1 MRRHLPLLSQLVIF
15 CMLSTAGCNDSK
27 GGETGA
33 EGGTDGTDTSDGSIP
48 MGAPVTNLAIAKVSI
63 NQGVEVT
70 LHLNGD
76 DIASLNTQLVRGRH
90 ALVRVFVAPL
100 TGWQPREVQGVLT
113 LEGEQGTRRYESILD
128 VSAVSSDADLGSTF
142 TFEIPGDDLP
152 SDQAMSVSLH
162 ELGDAVFEGSSS
174 QSTWPSAGTYE
185 AAFTPVGPLRI
196 TLVPVQY
203 DADGSGR
210 LPDVSEPQLQLYED
224 LLLGMYPVPSVEI
237 TVADPFPWGG
247 AIGAS
252 GQGWQQ
258 LLSAIVGLRGALG
271 MDSDEYI
278 YGLFNGADTF
288 NEFCSFGC
296 VAGLSL
302 LAASPSDAMARS
314 SIGVGFSGQDAVLT
328 LAHEVGHAHGRE
340 HAPCMLLG
348 QPSDPNYPYDNAVL
362 GVWGWDAPNGALKEP
377 FANTDIMGYCK
388 PNWVSDYTFDGLLTR
403 SIAVNQLGMA
413 GMGDEQPLREWSSTW
428 VDEQGVVGTISTQ
441 MLGLPELTGAR
452 LHPLR
457 YLDGEG
463 TVVREDQARFYPTD
477 HLPGGLL
484 LWPRAP
490 EPARAVDIAG
500 FGQLTL

>member
-1 MRRHLPLLSQLVIF
+1 MLRHLPLLPLLATL
-15 CMLSTAGCNDSK
+15 CLLSTAACKDSK
-27 GGETGA
+27 GNEAGA
-33 EGGTDGTDTSDGSIP
+33 EGGTDTTDGTIP
-48 MGAPVTNLAIAKVSI
+48 MGVPAANLAIAKVSI
-63 NQGVEVT
+63 SQGVEVT
-70 LHLNGD
+70 LYLNGN
-76 DIASLNTQLVRGRH
+76 DITDLNTQLIRGRH

-100 TGWQPREVQGVLT
+100 SGWQPHEVQAVLT
-113 LEGEQGTRRYESILD
+113 LEGEQGTRQYESIID
-128 VSAVSSDADLGSTF
+128 VDGLSTDGDLGSTF
-142 TFEIPGDDLP
+142 SFEIPSEDLP

-162 ELGDAVFEGSSS
+162 ELGDASFDGDSS
-174 QSTWPSAGTYE
+174 QSVWPSTGSYE

-237 TVADPFPWGG
+237 TVADPFPWG
-247 AIGAS
+247 AEVAAN

-258 LLSAIVGLRGALG
+258 LLSAMVGLRSALSLG
-271 MDSDEYI
+271 NDEYI
-278 YGLFNGADTF
+278 YGLFNAADSF
-288 NEFCSFGC
+288 QGFCSFGC

-302 LAASPSDAMARS
+302 LSPSPGDATARA
-314 SIGVGFSGQDAVLT
+314 SIGVGFTGQDAVLT

-348 QPSDPNYPYDNAVL
+348 QPSDPNYPYANAVL
-362 GVWGWDAPNGALKEP
+362 GVWGWDGPNGTLKEP
-377 FANTDIMGYCK
+377 FINTDIMGYCK

-403 SIAVNQLGMA
+403 SLAVNQA
-413 GMGDEQPLREWSSTW
+413 GMGDELPLREWSSTW
-428 VDEQGVVGTISTQ
+428 VDENGDVGTISTQ
-441 MLGLPELTGAR
+441 MLGLPELTGPG

-463 TVVREDQARFYPTD
+463 AVVREDQARFYPTD

-490 EPARAVDIAG
+490 ESARAVDIDG
-500 FGQLTL
+500 FGQVTL

>member
-1 MRRHLPLLSQLVIF
+1 MRRPLLRLPLFLTLCI
-15 CMLSTAGCNDSK
+15 LSTAACNDSK
-27 GGETGA
+27 GGGTGA
-33 EGGTDGTDTSDGSIP
+33 EAGTGTDGTDDGSIP

-70 LHLNGD
+70 LNLNGE
-76 DIASLNTQLVRGRH
+76 DIADLNTQLVRDRH

-100 TGWQPREVQGVLT
+100 AGWQPREVQAVLT
-113 LEGEQGTRRYESILD
+113 LEGDQGTRQYESIVD
-128 VSAVSSDADLGSTF
+128 VSGVSTDANLGSTF
-142 TFEIPGDDLP
+142 AFEIPGAELP
-152 SDQAMSVSLH
+152 GDQAMSVSLH
-162 ELGDAVFEGSSS
+162 ELGDASFEGDAS
-174 QSTWPSAGTYE
+174 QSTWPITGSYE
-185 AAFTPVGPLRI
+185 ATFTQVGPLRI

-247 AIGAS
+247 DVAAT

-258 LLSAIVGLRGALG
+258 LLMAMVGLRSALG
-271 MDSDEYI
+271 LGNDEYI

-288 NEFCSFGC
+288 QGFCSFGC

-302 LAASPSDAMARS
+302 LSPNAGDAMARS
-314 SIGVGFSGQDAVLT
+314 SIGIGFTGQDAVST

-348 QPSDPNYPYDNAVL
+348 QPSDPNYPYANAEL
-362 GVWGWDAPNGALKEP
+362 GVWGWDGPNAALKEP
-377 FANTDIMGYCK
+377 TSNTDIMGYCK
-388 PNWVSDYTFDGLLTR
+388 PNWISDYTFDGLLTR
-403 SIAVNQLGMA
+403 SLAVNQVGMA
-413 GMGDEQPLREWSSTW
+413 DETDELPLREWSSTW
-428 VDEQGVVGTISTQ
+428 VDEHGTVGTITTQ
-441 MLGLPELTGAR
+441 MLGLPESTGANV
-452 LHPLR
+452 HPLR
-457 YLDGEG
+457 YLDHEG
-463 TVVREDQARFYPTD
+463 AVVREDQARFYPTD

-490 EPARAVDIAG
+490 ESARAVDISG
-500 FGQLTL
+500 FGQVTL

>member
-1 MRRHLPLLSQLVIF
+1 MRRHLPLLPLLLTLCV
-15 CMLSTAGCNDSK
+15 LSTAACNNGK
-27 GGETGA
+27 GSEAGA
-33 EGGTDGTDTSDGSIP
+33 EGDTGEGSIP
-48 MGAPVTNLAIAKVSI
+48 MGAPATDLAIAKVSI

-70 LHLNGD
+70 LYLNGD
-76 DIASLNTQLVRGRH
+76 ITDLNTQLVRGRH

-100 TGWQPREVQGVLT
+100 AGWQPREVQGVLT
-113 LEGEQGTRRYESILD
+113 LEGEQGTRSYESIVD
-128 VSAVSSDADLGSTF
+128 VSGVSTDAALGSTF
-142 TFEIPGDDLP
+142 SFEIPGEDIQ

-162 ELGDAVFEGSSS
+162 ELGDASFEGDSS
-174 QSTWPSAGTYE
+174 QSTWPSTGTYE

-237 TVADPFPWGG
+237 TVAQPFPWGG
-247 AIGAS
+247 AVQAT
-252 GQGWQQ
+252 GQGWQE
-258 LLSAIVGLRGALG
+258 LLSAMVGQRAALG
-271 MDSDEYI
+271 LGNDEYI

-288 NEFCSFGC
+288 NDFCGFGC
-296 VAGLSL
+296 VAGLSFL
-302 LAASPSDAMARS
+302 SPSPGDATARA
-314 SIGVGFSGQDAVLT
+314 SIGVGFTGQDAVST

-348 QPSDPNYPYDNAVL
+348 QPSDPSYPYPNAVL
-362 GVWGWDAPNGALKEP
+362 GVWGWDMPNGALKEP

-388 PNWVSDYTFDGLLTR
+388 PNWISDYTFDGLLTR
-403 SIAVNQLGMA
+403 SIAVNQAGMA
-413 GMGDEQPLREWSSTW
+413 DELPLREWSSTW
-428 VDEQGVVGTISTQ
+428 VDEHGALGTISTQ
-441 MLGLPELTGAR
+441 MLGVPELTGPG

-463 TVVREDQARFYPTD
+463 AVVREDQARFYPTD

-490 EPARAVDIAG
+490 ESARAVDIAG
-500 FGQLTL
+500 FGKVTL